1 MTAGKHNP
9 KTVSL
14 VKAITTSLNAR
25 KAMKRTK
32 VQVHTTSNFAGL
44 NGQWLDVVEDFPT
57 GVTCKPLEGRK
68 KPIGFL
74 NREITD
80 YSSK

>member
-1 MTAGKHNP
+1 
-9 KTVSL
+9 
-14 VKAITTSLNAR
+14 
-25 KAMKRTK
+25 MKRTK
-32 VQVHTTSNFAGL
+32 VQVRTKNNFAGL

-57 GVTCKPLEGRK
+57 GVTCKPIDGRT

-80 YSSK
+80 YSQK